1 MKRRSLLYLA
11 ISLTVFR
18 TSSLQKVN
26 AQQRR
31 GITRRVQF
39 APGASFTVIN
49 GSVHLGNQ
57 DTYIFRANKGQEIIA
72 DVTWK
77 GERVNPPNN
86 NDLADIQGL
95 SGFTFITPDGKSYEH
110 PQNDTFAAT
119 VTGDYKVIIAQPYRL
134 SNPRYTFKLTIR

>member
-1 MKRRSLLYLA
+1 MKRRSLLYLG
-11 ISLTVFR
+11 ISLAIFGA
-18 TSSLQKVN
+18 SSLQKVN
-26 AQQRR
+26 AQQGR

-39 APGASFTVIN
+39 APGASSFVIN
-49 GSVHLGNQ
+49 GSVTLGNQ

-72 DVTWK
+72 DITWK
-77 GERVNPPNN
+77 GERV
-86 NDLADIQGL
+86 DRSDDQGL

-119 VTGDYKVIIAQPYRL
+119 ATGDYKVVIAQPYRL

>member
-1 MKRRSLLYLA
+1 MKRRSLLYLG
-11 ISLTVFR
+11 ISLAIFGA
-18 TSSLQKVN
+18 SSLQKVN

-39 APGASFTVIN
+39 APGASSFVIN
-49 GSVHLGNQ
+49 GNVTLGNQ
-57 DTYIFRANKGQEIIA
+57 DTYIFRAKKGQEIIV
-72 DVTWK
+72 DITWK
-77 GERVNPPNN
+77 GERVDPPNN
-86 NDLADIQGL
+86 DDPADIQGL

>member
-1 MKRRSLLYLA
+1 MKRRSLLYLG
-11 ISLTVFR
+11 ISLAVFGA
-18 TSSLQKVN
+18 TSLQKVN

-39 APGASFTVIN
+39 APGASSFVIN
-49 GSVHLGNQ
+49 GSVTLGNQ
-57 DTYIFRANKGQEIIA
+57 DTYIFRANKGQEIIV

-77 GERVNPPNN
+77 GERV
-86 NDLADIQGL
+86 DRTEDQGL
-95 SGFTFITPDGKSYEH
+95 SGFTFITPDGQSYEH

-119 VTGDYKVIIAQPYRL
+119 ATGDYKVVIAQAYRL

>member
-11 ISLTVFR
+11 ISLAIFGAT
-18 TSSLQKVN
+18 SLQKVN
-26 AQQRR
+26 AQQGR

-49 GSVHLGNQ
+49 GSVPLGSQ

-77 GERVNPPNN
+77 GERVDPPNN
-86 NDLADIQGL
+86 DDPADIQGL
-95 SGFTFITPDGKSYEH
+95 SGYTFITADGQSYEH
-110 PQNDTFAAT
+110 PQNSGFEAT
-119 VTGDYKVIIAQPYRL
+119 ATGDYKVIIAQPYRL